1 MWHGI
6 TLSGI
11 FSTFD
16 NLYTCTCIFVYIHIP
31 QLPIFLL
38 LSTLFHDSTRPLAT
52 NSGHCLKNNAG
63 CQLEDADTATSS
75 TMFRNS
81 NTQNP
86 PVLIRSY
93 RKVLTFRERMNRLLQ
108 LKNQYLSLL
117 ISLTCLLLVYDQ
129 QMHTCWLSD
138 HQRIMINFM

>member
-38 LSTLFHDSTRPLAT
+38 STLFHDSTRPLAT
-52 NSGHCLKNNAG
+52 NSGHCLKNDAG

-75 TMFRNS
+75 TRMFRNFKYS
-81 NTQNP
+81 EPTGSHS
-86 PVLIRSY
+86 SY

-138 HQRIMINFM
+138 HQRILINFM